1 MIDGEMEGV
10 YKSNK
15 KTEKSKVVQF
25 WTSTILSIVAIA
37 ISISALLLQWRQSQ
51 EIQRIKILRD
61 TVRIV
66 EPLNYKEVPIPKKD
80 SSSK

>member
-51 EIQRIKILRD
+51 EIQRIKILPD